1 MDMNLLDYILIVIF
15 GYCLIRGFFRGLVGE
30 LSAIIGVIGGFYGAY
45 TYYPMVA
52 VHLKPW
58 ISNPVYLKVVS
69 FLLLFAGTALV
80 IALAAA
86 LIRYLMHVTLLGWAD
101 RSGGAVFGALKS
113 VIIALILIMMLTTF
127 LPSNTA
133 VLRKSFLA
141 RHLMQFSAVLAQV
154 TSKEMKNVF
163 SNKMK
168 ELNHT
173 WKHRKL

>member
-1 MDMNLLDYILIVIF
+1 LNLLDYILIVVF

-52 VHLKPW
+52 AHLKRW
-58 ISNPVYLKVVS
+58 VGHPVYLQVVS
-69 FLLLFAGTALV
+69 FLLLFIGICLV
-80 IALAAA
+80 IALAAVV
-86 LIRYLMHVTLLGWAD
+86 IKYFMRVSLMRWVD
-101 RSGGAVFGALKS
+101 RTGGAVFGALKS

-133 VLRKSFLA
+133 VLRKSLLA
-141 RHLMQFSAVLAQV
+141 RQLMQFSAVLADV
-154 TSKEMKNVF
+154 TSKEMKSVF
-163 SNKMK
+163 SAKMK

-173 WKHRKL
+173 WKHLDL